1 MAAQTSPKPPT
12 VEARLADL
20 CKELGVGEGVAGEAA
35 VLLEDGK
42 GALLAL
48 PSFASKS
55 QDDAVR
61 LFLAFVLYCAEKL
74 KGRKEG
80 SGVKLCE
87 ILKGCKLK
95 YDDFFKEAQQL
106 GLKTEKLLE
115 SRYGRDWE
123 GRLEIK
129 QLESLVN
136 LLTDASRRDTY
147 ICKKALLI
155 ATADKFYRKA
165 YNELFSCASTNQ
177 DPSSTAST
185 PDYIL
190 FGWLLFL
197 MLRSRSPELF
207 KDLVS
212 CIHGLVAVLAILLI
226 HVPAKFRSFT
236 IEGSS
241 HLIKQTEKGVDLIA
255 SLCHNYHT
263 SEDRL
268 REMMSKSHKAI
279 EDFFGIKALSALECK
294 TETLDK
300 IDTGK
305 TPAPSPPLH
314 VCVCINYGLMY
325 FRGLLDKECF
335 DSNLKKLELLCN
347 SNTWEQ
353 ELDLKLFLT
362 NNDSSAENT
371 SAGSTSLGCSKRV
384 FETLASPTKTIK
396 SMLTVPSSP
405 SSPGNVGSVRIMQM
419 TPVTSAMTTAK
430 WLREVIS
437 SLPQKPSSKLQ
448 QFLSSCDRDLT
459 NDVTKRVNVVLEA
472 IFPTKSSADRGGS
485 IGLNCANAF
494 DIPWAEARKMEAS
507 KLYYRVLEA
516 ICRAEAQNNSVQNLT
531 PLLSNE
537 RFHRCLIACSAELVL
552 ATHKTVMMMFPAV
565 LESTGLTAFDLSKII
580 ENFVRHEETLPRELK
595 RHLNSLEEQLL
606 ESMAWEKGS
615 SLYNSLVVA
624 RPSLASEI
632 NRLGLLAEPMPSLD
646 DLVARQNIHVE
657 TLPATPSKKR
667 AADPVGNIDP
677 QSPKRLCNESR
688 NTIVERNVQTPPPK
702 QSHMVSNNLKA
713 KCQPL
718 QSTFASP
725 TVSNH
730 GNEKCADLTV
740 QIFFTKILK
749 LAAIRIR
756 NLCERLQHVEETERV
771 YNVFKQILDQRTSL
785 FFNRHIDQLILCCLY
800 GFAKVTQLPLSFREI
815 LHNYKKEPQ
824 CKPEVFLSVYVG
836 SRNRNGSLGSRHI
849 DIITFYNEV
858 FVPAAKPFLVVLVP
872 SGTRTEDKKNANSQI
887 PGSPKPSPFS
897 NLPDMSP
904 KKVSSSHN
912 IYVSP
917 LRQTKMDALLSP
929 SSRSFYACIGEGTHA
944 YQSPSKDLA
953 AINSRLNYN
962 SSSRKINFDMVSD
975 SVVAGSLGQRNG
987 SSASFDPAAA
997 FSPLSKKRKT
1007 DP

>member
-1 MAAQTSPKPPT
+1 MAAQAPSTPPA
-12 VEARLADL
+12 VKARFADL
-20 CKELGVGEGVAGEAA
+20 CKELGVSEGVADEAA
-35 VLLEDGK
+35 ALLEEGQ
-42 GALLAL
+42 GALLAS
-48 PSFASKS
+48 PSFGRRSAE
-55 QDDAVR
+55 DAQR
-61 LFLAFVLYCAEKL
+61 LCFAFLLYCAAKL

-80 SGVKLCE
+80 GPGVRLCE
-87 ILKGCKLK
+87 ILNGCKLK
-95 YDDFFKEAQQL
+95 YDDFFKETQQL
-106 GLKTEKLLE
+106 GLKIEKVLV
-115 SRYGRDWE
+115 SRYGQDWE
-123 GRLEIK
+123 GRLELK

-136 LLTDASRRDTY
+136 LLADASR
-147 ICKKALLI
+147 
-155 ATADKFYRKA
+155 FYCKA
-165 YNELFSCASTNQ
+165 YNELFSGASE
-177 DPSSTAST
+177 PGSTAKT
-185 PDYIL
+185 PEYIL
-190 FGWLLFL
+190 FGWHLFL

-226 HVPAKFRSFT
+226 HVPAKLRSFT

-263 SEDRL
+263 SEERL
-268 REMMSKSHKAI
+268 KEMMGKSHKAI
-279 EDFFGIKALSALECK
+279 EDFFGTKGLSASECK
-294 TETLDK
+294 TESLDK
-300 IDTGK
+300 IDTD
-305 TPAPSPPLH
+305 
-314 VCVCINYGLMY
+314 GLMY
-325 FRGLLDKECF
+325 FNGLIDEECF
-335 DSNLKKLELLCN
+335 QSNLEKLEKICDSNSCEG
-347 SNTWEQ
+347 
-353 ELDLKLFLT
+353 ELDLKLFLI
-362 NNDSSAENT
+362 NNDYIPRVENSSG
-371 SAGSTSLGCSKRV
+371 GSTNLGYSKRA

-396 SMLTVPSSP
+396 NMLTVPSSP
-405 SSPGNVGSVRIMQM
+405 SSPANGGSVKIVQM

-437 SLPQKPSSKLQ
+437 SLPEKPSSKLQ

-459 NDVTKRVNVVLEA
+459 NDVTKRVSIILEA
-472 IFPTKSSADRGGS
+472 IFPSKSSVDRGGS

-516 ICRAEAQNNSVQNLT
+516 ICRAELQNSSVNNLT

-552 ATHKTVMMMFPAV
+552 ATHKTVIMMFPAV

-615 SLYNSLVVA
+615 SLYNSLIVA

-646 DLVARQNIHVE
+646 HLVARQNIHVE
-657 TLPATPSKKR
+657 GLPATPSKKR
-667 AADPVGNIDP
+667 ADGPDDNADPR
-677 QSPKRLCNESR
+677 SPKRLCNESR
-688 NTIVERNVQTPPPK
+688 NTIAERNLQTPPPK
-702 QSHMVSNNLKA
+702 QSHTVSTSLKA
-713 KCQPL
+713 KCHPL

-725 TVSNH
+725 TVSNPVG
-730 GNEKCADLTV
+730 GNEKCADVTV
-740 QIFFTKILK
+740 QIFFSKILK

-756 NLCERLQHVEETERV
+756 NLCERLQCVEQTERV
-771 YNVFKQILDQRTSL
+771 YNVFKQILDQQTSL

-800 GFAKVTQLPLSFREI
+800 GVAKVCQLELSFREI
-815 LHNYKKEPQ
+815 LNNYKREPQ
-824 CKPEVFLSVYVG
+824 CKPEVFLSIYLG
-836 SRNRNGSLGSRHI
+836 NRNRNGVLGSRHV

-858 FVPAAKPFLVVLVP
+858 FVPAAKPFLVSLIA
-872 SGTRTEDKKNANSQI
+872 SGTRPEDKKNANSQI
-887 PGSPKPSPFS
+887 SGSPKPSPFP

-912 IYVSP
+912 VYVSP
-917 LRQTKMDALLSP
+917 LRQTKMDLLLSP

-962 SSSRKINFDMVSD
+962 GRRVNTRINFDIVSD
-975 SVVAGSLGQRNG
+975 SVVAGSLGQTNG
-987 SSASFDPAAA
+987 GSTSLDPAAA
-997 FSPLSKKRKT
+997 FSPLSKKRKPDT
-1007 DP
+1007 

>member
-1 MAAQTSPKPPT
+1 MAAQPPPKRPS

-20 CKELGVGEGVAGEAA
+20 CKELEATEAVAGEAA
-35 VLLEDGK
+35 ALLEEGK

-48 PSFASKS
+48 PSFASRS
-55 QDDAVR
+55 QEDAVR
-61 LFLAFVLYCAEKL
+61 LFLAFVLYCAAKL

-80 SGVKLCE
+80 SGVRLCE
-87 ILKGCKLK
+87 ILNGCKLK

-106 GLKTEKLLE
+106 GFKIEKLLE
-115 SRYGRDWE
+115 SRYGQDWE
-123 GRLEIK
+123 SRLELK
-129 QLESLVN
+129 QLESLVK
-136 LLTDASRRDTY
+136 LLTDASR
-147 ICKKALLI
+147 
-155 ATADKFYRKA
+155 FYRKA
-165 YNELFSCASTNQ
+165 YNELFSSASNNK
-177 DPSSTAST
+177 DSGSTAST
-185 PDYIL
+185 PDYVL

-212 CIHGLVAVLAILLI
+212 CIHGLVAILAILLI

-241 HLIKQTEKGVDLIA
+241 HLIKQTEKGVDLLA

-263 SEDRL
+263 SEDCL
-268 REMMSKSHKAI
+268 KEMMSKTHKAI
-279 EDFFGIKALSALECK
+279 EDFFSIKALSALECK
-294 TETLDK
+294 TENLDK
-300 IDTGK
+300 LDTD
-305 TPAPSPPLH
+305 
-314 VCVCINYGLMY
+314 GLIY
-325 FRGLLDKECF
+325 FRGLLDKDCF
-335 DSNLKKLELLCN
+335 HSNLKKLDSLCD

-353 ELDLKLFLT
+353 ELDLKMFLT
-362 NNDSSAENT
+362 NTDYISTAENT
-371 SAGSTSLGCSKRV
+371 SRGSTNLGCSKRV

-405 SSPGNVGSVRIMQM
+405 SSPVNGGSVKIVQM

-448 QFLSSCDRDLT
+448 QFLSLCDRDLT
-459 NDVTKRVNVVLEA
+459 NDVTKRVSIVLEA
-472 IFPTKSSADRGGS
+472 IFPTKSSVDRGGS
-485 IGLNCANAF
+485 MGLNCANAF

-516 ICRAEAQNNSVQNLT
+516 ICRAEMQNNSVQNLT

-624 RPSLASEI
+624 RPSLAPEI

-646 DLVARQNIHVE
+646 DLVAQQNIHVE
-657 TLPATPSKKR
+657 TSPDTPSKKH
-667 AADPVGNIDP
+667 AGDPADNSDP
-677 QSPKRLCNESR
+677 QSPKRLCIESR

-702 QSHMVSNNLKA
+702 QSHMLPGSLKA
-713 KCQPL
+713 KCHPL

-725 TVSNH
+725 TVSNR

-740 QIFFTKILK
+740 QIFFIKILK

-756 NLCERLQHVEETERV
+756 NLCERLQHVEQTERV

-836 SRNRNGSLGSRHI
+836 SRTRNGSLGSRHI
-849 DIITFYNEV
+849 DIISFYNEV
-858 FVPAAKPFLVVLVP
+858 FVPAAKPFLVVLAP
-872 SGTRTEDKKNANSQI
+872 SVARTEDKKNANSQI
-887 PGSPKPSPFS
+887 PGSPKQSPFS

-912 IYVSP
+912 VYVSP
-917 LRQTKMDALLSP
+917 LQQTKMDALLSP

-953 AINSRLNYN
+953 AINSRLNYT

-987 SSASFDPAAA
+987 GSASFDPAAA
-997 FSPLSKKRKT
+997 FCPLSKKRKT